1 MSPSLRIPV
10 VSIIPGI
17 GAAIRQQLAAAGTGQ
32 ARELFQAG
40 ELQVVDVPLPQL
52 AAQVDPAAAAA
63 AADEDAVAPAPTWE
77 LSPDQQQMLEDAEI
91 IFMDAHLAAPLL
103 FAGKQNLPLELHHL
117 LKKVKWVQG
126 TYAGVDVYMQH
137 VDKQNLPSFT
147 VTRAGGIMPTAL
159 AQFVFG

>member
-17 GAAIRQQLAAAGTGQ
+17 GAAIRQQLAAPGPGQ
-32 ARELFQAG
+32 ARERFQAG

-52 AAQVDPAAAAA
+52 AAQVDPAAAATT
-63 AADEDAVAPAPTWE
+63 DEDADVPAPAWE

-91 IFMDAHLAAPLL
+91 VFMDAHLAAPLL

-126 TYAGVDVYMQH
+126 TYAGVDMYMQH
-137 VDKQNLPSFT
+137 VDKQNLPSLT